1 MRKLADSLTH
11 YLLEEFKNS
20 AIGYLKIGLETFH
33 KANKSENLRSQPAL
47 GNLGIAVEL
56 MLKTFIISNN
66 PLLLF
71 EGLPIELQV
80 LFTCP
85 GSLPKDFNL
94 RPYDIDLRSFKY
106 NTKELNECIALFF
119 VLLPEHKQELNAYM
133 QLLSR
138 YRNASVHSVLPSFQ
152 SFEVQRVAFLALR
165 LLSILQF
172 RKIISEYAHII
183 TKDDKQF
190 LSVFKLER
198 IDRVKKIIES
208 AKEKS
213 KHISSGS
220 VSLSVDDWESYVT
233 QCPICKSD
241 AILSG
246 YTDLRVEGQDEPDIS
261 LDFFADG
268 FNCEEC
274 GLELNDVE
282 ELRLAGIE
290 LFYDRS
296 SEINAWERDHYDPPE
311 PSEYL

>member
-1 MRKLADSLTH
+1 MRKLANSLTY

-20 AIGYLKIGLETFH
+20 AISYLKIGLETFH

-85 GSLPKDFNL
+85 SSLPKDFNF

-106 NTKELNECIALFF
+106 KTKELNECISLFF

-172 RKIISEYAHII
+172 GKIISEYAHII
-183 TKDDKQF
+183 TKEDKHF

-198 IDRVKKIIES
+198 INRVKKIIES

-246 YTDLRVEGQDEPDIS
+246 YTDVRVEGQDEPDIS

-274 GLELNDVE
+274 GLVLNDVE

-290 LFYDRS
+290 WFYDRS
-296 SEINAWERDHYDPPE
+296 SEFNAWDRDHSDPPD
-311 PSEYL
+311 PSE